1 MRNVIILTVALEDND
16 KPLWD
21 GKVVATFTLTAAHT
35 NTQDATL
42 ADGKG
47 GEVLVAPG
55 EQYYFERVNLG
66 DLLARSK
73 AGEKMYVVGH
83 TVDV

>member
-1 MRNVIILTVALEDND
+1 MRNVIIHTSELEDNE

-21 GKVVATFTLTAAHT
+21 GKLIATFTLTAAHT
-35 NTQDATL
+35 NSQDATL
-42 ADGKG
+42 SDGKG
-47 GEVLVAPG
+47 GEVLVGPG
-55 EQYYFERVNLG
+55 EQYYFERTNLG